1 MHSSTRKTTNL
12 TLTLATSCL
21 LLIAGCSGDGG
32 DGGSTSAG
40 INTAPTPAPT
50 TSPTPAPTN
59 RAPTITGSAPNKV
72 NVGQQYDF
80 RPTASDPDGDPL
92 TFSATNLPGWIVF
105 DSGTGR
111 LAGTPTAADVA
122 SYGGIRITV
131 SDGKATAALTVAR
144 LDVVQDSPGAATLNW
159 VPPTVNADGTPL
171 TDLAGYTIRYGTS
184 PGTLDQ
190 VIEIKNPGITSYVV
204 ENLAP
209 ATWYF
214 AISSVN
220 SEGVESQT
228 TGVAWTKIG

>member
-1 MHSSTRKTTNL
+1 MHTSTRRSANFA
-12 TLTLATSCL
+12 LALVTSCL
-21 LLIAGCSGDGG
+21 LLVAGCKEDERIGEGAGDSATPSG
-32 DGGSTSAG
+32 G
-40 INTAPTPAPT
+40 ISPAPTPAPT
-50 TSPTPAPTN
+50 TSN

-72 NVGQQYDF
+72 NVGQPLDF
-80 RPTASDPDGDPL
+80 RPTARDADGDPL

-111 LAGTPTAADVA
+111 LTGTPTAADVA
-122 SYGGIRITV
+122 SYSRIGIRV
-131 SDGKATAALTVAR
+131 SDGKATATLTIAQ
-144 LDVVQDSPGAATLNW
+144 LDVVQSSGGTATLNW

-190 VIEIKNPGITSYVV
+190 VIEIRNPGLTSYVV

-228 TGVAWTKIG
+228 TGVAWTRIG